1 MWVSHG
7 ACCLLGYDTIVPV
20 IHGTSFH
27 DLCVVVLAMV
37 QQGYKQWYVVIVVSG
52 IIMELIKMMG
62 IIAGMVSC
70 L

>member
-1 MWVSHG
+1 
-7 ACCLLGYDTIVPV
+7 
-20 IHGTSFH
+20 
-27 DLCVVVLAMV
+27 MV
-37 QQGYKQWYVVIVVSG
+37 QQGYKQSYVLIVVLG